1 MDGIRWAIRREGRAW
16 NGLELRARLELTP
29 EKFEVWEGRLFFDD
43 QQRLDLLAMLLENVG
58 VDGAV
63 RLGDPA
69 VWRAAVGS
77 LPE

>member
-1 MDGIRWAIRREGRAW
+1 MSGVRWDIRREGRAW
-16 NGLELRARLELTP
+16 NGPEFRARLALTP

-58 VDGAV
+58 VDRAV
-63 RLGDPA
+63 RLGNPA
-69 VWRAAVGS
+69 VWREAVSS

>member
-58 VDGAV
+58 VDRAV

>member
-1 MDGIRWAIRREGRAW
+1 MDGIRWDIRREGRAW
-16 NGLELRARLELTP
+16 NGPELRARLELTP
-29 EKFEVWEGRLFFDD
+29 EKFEVWEGQLFFDD
-43 QQRLDLLAMLLENVG
+43 QQRLDLLAMLLENLG
-58 VDGAV
+58 VDRAV